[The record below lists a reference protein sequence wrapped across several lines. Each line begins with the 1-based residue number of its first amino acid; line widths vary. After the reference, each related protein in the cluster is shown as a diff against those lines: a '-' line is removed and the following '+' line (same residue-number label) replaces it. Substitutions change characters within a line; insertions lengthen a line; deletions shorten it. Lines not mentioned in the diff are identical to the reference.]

1 MIDRVLVRLLAGCA
15 LFGGVIAVEL
25 AAPGAEV
32 ATTAPV
38 AREPHPVAAPAGV
51 QGPRNDELLTTI
63 LGRPLFSPTRQPPAR
78 PDQPT
83 DAGLADVRLTGIVI
97 EPDRHL
103 AIFAMPGAKPI
114 VRAEGGTVNDWRI
127 DNIALDAVVLSGPTG
142 STTLQPK
149 IDASLTRR
157 APAPPPPRL
166 PAVAPP
172 AGAAAP
178 KPTASAAP
186 AVMKPPGPAKRPGI
200 AMPTPPGMR
209 PPKPALAPAAAAP
222 EAPPQPRPPG
232 PERRQE

>member
-25 AAPGAEV
+25 AAPDAEV
-32 ATTAPV
+32 ATTGSV
-38 AREPHPVAAPAGV
+38 AREPHPVAAPARV
-51 QGPRNDELLTTI
+51 QGPRADELLTTI

-114 VRAEGGTVNDWRI
+114 VRSEGGTVNDWRI

-157 APAPPPPRL
+157 APAPPPRL
-166 PAVAPP
+166 PAVTPP

-222 EAPPQPRPPG
+222 EAPPQPRPPS